1 MILSCLHNFPLFA
14 DVHTLCTT
22 ILAWK
27 TLACFTK
34 KKMWISLRNSTY
46 RHLFQA
52 GKEIS
57 WLSKQNKGFC
67 CVLSTLLNGYLFVC
81 FISQYVNP
89 AFETMMGY
97 QIGELIEKE
106 LTEVPI
112 NEKKADF
119 LDTINSCIKIGK
131 VSNGI
136 VWLLFATCKS
146 YCSPAVIH
154 IVTCSF
160 TDT

>member
-1 MILSCLHNFPLFA
+1 MCFKCVFCE
-14 DVHTLCTT
+14 LC
-22 ILAWK
+22 I
-27 TLACFTK
+27 
-34 KKMWISLRNSTY
+34 
-46 RHLFQA
+46 
-52 GKEIS
+52 
-57 WLSKQNKGFC
+57 
-67 CVLSTLLNGYLFVC
+67 LLNGFLFV

-97 QIGELIEKE
+97 QIGELIGKE

-136 VWLLFATCKS
+136 VSLIICYL
-146 YCSPAVIH
+146 
-154 IVTCSF
+154 
-160 TDT
+160 

>member
-1 MILSCLHNFPLFA
+1 M
-14 DVHTLCTT
+14 HTLCTT
-22 ILAWK
+22 VLAWK
-27 TLACFTK
+27 FPGLLHK
-34 KKMWISLRNSTY
+34 EKNVSISLRNRTC

-52 GKEIS
+52 GKEIP
-57 WLSKQNKGFC
+57 WLNKQKKGFC
-67 CVLSTLLNGYLFVC
+67 CALSILLNGYLFV

-136 VWLLFATCKS
+136 VSLLFATCKG
-146 YCSPAVIH
+146 YCGPAVTH

>member
-1 MILSCLHNFPLFA
+1 MQTFISGWGRDFLVKETKQGIL
-14 DVHTLCTT
+14 LCFKYTVE
-22 ILAWK
+22 
-27 TLACFTK
+27 
-34 KKMWISLRNSTY
+34 WI
-46 RHLFQA
+46 
-52 GKEIS
+52 
-57 WLSKQNKGFC
+57 
-67 CVLSTLLNGYLFVC
+67 FV
-81 FISQYVNP
+81 FFYISQYVNP

-136 VWLLFATCKS
+136 VSLLFATCKS
-146 YCSPAVIH
+146 YCSLAVTH

-160 TDT
+160 TDM

>member
-1 MILSCLHNFPLFA
+1 MCFKCVFCE
-14 DVHTLCTT
+14 LC
-22 ILAWK
+22 I
-27 TLACFTK
+27 
-34 KKMWISLRNSTY
+34 
-46 RHLFQA
+46 
-52 GKEIS
+52 
-57 WLSKQNKGFC
+57 
-67 CVLSTLLNGYLFVC
+67 LLNVFLFV

-97 QIGELIEKE
+97 QIGELIGKE

-136 VWLLFATCKS
+136 ASLIICYL
-146 YCSPAVIH
+146 
-154 IVTCSF
+154 
-160 TDT
+160 

>member
-1 MILSCLHNFPLFA
+1 MEIPGLLHKEKN
-14 DVHTLCTT
+14 VST
-22 ILAWK
+22 
-27 TLACFTK
+27 
-34 KKMWISLRNSTY
+34 SLRNSAC

-57 WLSKQNKGFC
+57 WLSKQNKGFSC
-67 CVLSTLLNGYLFVC
+67 ALSMLLNGYLFVF

-131 VSNGI
+131 VSNSI
-136 VWLLFATCKS
+136 VSFYLLPVK
-146 YCSPAVIH
+146 VI
-154 IVTCSF
+154 VVQQ
-160 TDT
+160 

>member
-1 MILSCLHNFPLFA
+1 MQTFISGWERDLLVKWAKQGIH
-14 DVHTLCTT
+14 LCFKYTVE
-22 ILAWK
+22 W
-27 TLACFTK
+27 
-34 KKMWISLRNSTY
+34 
-46 RHLFQA
+46 
-52 GKEIS
+52 
-57 WLSKQNKGFC
+57 
-67 CVLSTLLNGYLFVC
+67 VFVFVF

-136 VWLLFATCKS
+136 VSLLFATCKS
-146 YCSPAVIH
+146 YCSPAVKH

>member
-1 MILSCLHNFPLFA
+1 MGICL
-14 DVHTLCTT
+14 
-22 ILAWK
+22 
-27 TLACFTK
+27 CF
-34 KKMWISLRNSTY
+34 
-46 RHLFQA
+46 
-52 GKEIS
+52 
-57 WLSKQNKGFC
+57 
-67 CVLSTLLNGYLFVC
+67 

-136 VWLLFATCKS
+136 VSLLFATCKS
-146 YCSPAVIH
+146 YCSPAVKH
-154 IVTCSF
+154 IGTCSF